1 MQSFTFASECGMLHF
16 SQEMLEIFKRM
27 CDTLSSIPDANLD
40 DGFAYWKEVIWNTKQ
55 EFRCRYSFPLAA
67 NNINIHSPGFVME
80 FIDAVV

>member
-1 MQSFTFASECGMLHF
+1 MEIESKPCFGILKDFLGNARNF
-16 SQEMLEIFKRM
+16 QED
-27 CDTLSSIPDANLD
+27 DTLSSIPDANLD

>member
-1 MQSFTFASECGMLHF
+1 MWYATFLTGNARNF
-16 SQEMLEIFKRM
+16 QED
-27 CDTLSSIPDANLD
+27 DTLSSIPDANLD